1 MKFSASIALLL
12 VPTAISAAAS
22 CENLASLSLPHTT
35 ITLTEPVAAGE
46 FRPPAFK
53 KLPAFCRVAATL
65 KPTTDSDIKIEVWMP
80 QSGWNGK
87 LQSVGNGAWAG
98 TIGYQA
104 LATALGA
111 GYATASTDTGHQGN
125 NADFILGHPEK
136 LIDFGFRSVHEMTVA
151 AKAIVAAYYSS
162 GPKFSY
168 WNGCSTGGRQAM
180 AEVQR
185 FPADYDGV
193 VAGDPVGYS
202 THIQGAQLWLWQIF
216 HKDQADNIPPEKYAL
231 IHNAVLEAC
240 DALDGVKDGVLED
253 PTRCHFDPE
262 VLACKHG
269 DAPTCL
275 TAAQVKTA
283 QRSYAGPMNSRTS
296 QQIYPGRERGSE
308 LGWGTHS
315 GPQPSSYAADLYRF
329 IVFKDPAWDYRS
341 FDLDKDVAFAD
352 KTASDAMNSIDPNLK
367 RFFERGGKLIQYHGW
382 NDPGVAPQG
391 SVNYYNSVADA
402 MGGAGKIKD
411 SYRLFMVPGMGHC
424 RGGGTDTFD
433 MVTPLDH
440 WVEKG
445 QAPAQIVASRV
456 TNGSVD
462 RTRPLCPYPQ
472 VASYKGRGS
481 TDDAQNFS
489 CKAP

>member
-1 MKFSASIALLL
+1 MKIAAWIALLL
-12 VPTAISAAAS
+12 VPTGVKAGV
-22 CENLASLSLPHTT
+22 CENIASIALPHTT
-35 ITLTEPVAAGE
+35 ITLAELVTAGE
-46 FRPPAFK
+46 FRLPTFK

-65 KPTTDSDIKIEVWMP
+65 KPAADSDIKMEVWMP

-87 LQSVGNGAWAG
+87 LQSVGSGAWAG

-125 NADFILGHPEK
+125 NANFIPGHPEK
-136 LIDFGFRSVHEMTVA
+136 LIDFGFRAVHEMTVA
-151 AKAIVAAYYSS
+151 AKAIVAAYYST

-180 AEVQR
+180 AEIQR

-202 THIQGAQLWLWQIF
+202 THIQAAQLWLWQIF
-216 HKDQADNIPPEKYAL
+216 HKDEADNIPPEKYAL
-231 IHNAVLEAC
+231 IQNAVLEAC

-262 VLACKHG
+262 ALACKHG
-269 DAPTCL
+269 DAANCL
-275 TAAQVKTA
+275 TASQVKTA
-283 QRSYAGPMNSRTS
+283 QRSYAGPKNSRTGR
-296 QQIYPGRERGSE
+296 QIYPGRERGSE
-308 LGWGTHS
+308 LLWGTHS
-315 GPQPSSYAADLYRF
+315 GPEPSSYAADLYRF
-329 IVFKDPAWDYRS
+329 TVFKDPAWDYRT

-352 KTASDAMNSIDPNLK
+352 RTASDVMNSIDPNLK
-367 RFFERGGKLIQYHGW
+367 PFFERGGKLIQYHGW

-402 MGGAGKIKD
+402 MGGAGNVKD

-433 MVTPLDH
+433 IVAPLDK

-445 QAPAQIVASRV
+445 HAPAQIVASRV
-456 TNGSVD
+456 TKGAVD

-472 VASYKGRGS
+472 VATYKGTGS
-481 TDDAQNFS
+481 TDDARNFS